1 MTDRIG
7 KTLRAARLALGLTQA
22 EIGAEIGITRNSVAR
37 IERGEIG
44 VSGSTRKM
52 IELLAARAAET

>member
-22 EIGAEIGITRNSVAR
+22 EIGVEIGITRNSVAR